1 MNHRPKQCRYP
12 KHSTCFAQRTHPCSA
27 HWTNPSATVQDSTVL
42 VLLFTGALDVS
53 EMRIVEKR
61 NTYVTICYLSQ
72 NFICVVIYNNLQ
84 EVMFICVYIYHRAT
98 NLILILPILQ
108 YILFEWTCSY
118 VHSNCTVNRP
128 FMLWPYMYISL
139 SLSQCIHIY
148 ICTKVYFSISIQEVG
163 VQPTQRT
170 LSQTWPWP
178 NLSGTKEE
186 YTKVTNFK
194 CEASSVL

>member
-84 EVMFICVYIYHRAT
+84 EVMFMYIYIYHRTT

-108 YILFEWTCSY
+108 YILFKWTCSY
-118 VHSNCTVNRP
+118 VYSNCTVNHP
-128 FMLWPYMYISL
+128 FMLWPYMHISL
-139 SLSQCIHIY
+139 SLSQCIHMYIY
-148 ICTKVYFSISIQEVG
+148 VQKCTSPY
-163 VQPTQRT
+163 
-170 LSQTWPWP
+170 LS
-178 NLSGTKEE
+178 K
-186 YTKVTNFK
+186 K
-194 CEASSVL
+194 